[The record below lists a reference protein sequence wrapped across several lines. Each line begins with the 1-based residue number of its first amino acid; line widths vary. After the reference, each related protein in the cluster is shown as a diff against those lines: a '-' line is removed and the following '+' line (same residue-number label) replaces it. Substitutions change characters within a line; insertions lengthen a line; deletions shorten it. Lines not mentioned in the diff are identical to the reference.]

1 MVANVNNQPAVT
13 ALREAVCEAA
23 TNRLPLRI
31 RAGGTKD
38 FYGNATTGS
47 VLDPRSYAGILA
59 YEPSELVVTAC
70 AGTPLT
76 ELENLL
82 AEHGQM
88 LAFEPPHFGRQVR
101 RSADVSLP
109 GSQARAA
116 RHMVPATVACAIS
129 FSGLACWMGA
139 ARL

>member
-1 MVANVNNQPAVT
+1 MVTDVSNQEAVT

-23 TNRLPLRI
+23 STRAPLRI

-47 VLDPRSYAGILA
+47 VLDPRCYSGVVA

-76 ELENLL
+76 HLENTL

-88 LAFEPPHFGRQVR
+88 LAFEPPHFG
-101 RSADVSLP
+101 STATL
-109 GSQARAA
+109 GGCIAA
-116 RHMVPATVACAIS
+116 LSMGACA
-129 FSGLACWMGA
+129 
-139 ARL
+139 